1 MIGVVMIAFCD
12 IIFQIVKDQIH
23 DSFSFLLLVQV
34 ARFDHFSQTSR
45 IIVVLRLIL
54 IIARNPSKKKIHDN
68 NILTCTT
75 RLFGEQC
82 NPTMNC
88 LTKSNIMMYAVQRQ
102 AVGMI
107 CRSNISPRI
116 ISSTACNSS
125 FVGGLIEQRRQIN
138 NSIPTIRTTAV
149 QSSESKLLQQM
160 KTKIQKTQ
168 RRTMMARSSSDVD
181 PSTNPGAKAISFLVG
196 TLGYEERIAKGVVDA
211 LKQSGVVGGPAL
223 LSMVRTLAGR
233 WEVDEDA
240 GLEALVESVTLEVAR
255 TENKKLIKVWIV
267 PSSAWSSKESDADD
281 DNDND
286 DTPTDLSR
294 AFQVEGYEDM
304 VSDYII

>member
-1 MIGVVMIAFCD
+1 
-12 IIFQIVKDQIH
+12 
-23 DSFSFLLLVQV
+23 
-34 ARFDHFSQTSR
+34 
-45 IIVVLRLIL
+45 
-54 IIARNPSKKKIHDN
+54 
-68 NILTCTT
+68 
-75 RLFGEQC
+75 
-82 NPTMNC
+82 
-88 LTKSNIMMYAVQRQ
+88 
-102 AVGMI
+102 
-107 CRSNISPRI
+107 
-116 ISSTACNSS
+116 
-125 FVGGLIEQRRQIN
+125 
-138 NSIPTIRTTAV
+138 
-149 QSSESKLLQQM
+149 M